1 MNRVGIGV
9 DVHQFAADRR
19 LVMGGIEIPHDRGLA
34 GHSDADVLAHAVADA
49 LLGAAALGDIGKF
62 YPDTDSRWKDL
73 DSLVI
78 LDDIAVRFAALGAQ
92 INNIDATVVAQ
103 EPKLA
108 PHIPAMQQA
117 MAARL
122 KIAPEQL
129 GIKATTSEWLGFT
142 GRKEGILAIAV
153 ASIEFQAG

>member
-1 MNRVGIGV
+1 
-9 DVHQFAADRR
+9 
-19 LVMGGIEIPHDRGLA
+19 MGGIEIPHDRGLA

-62 YPDTDSRWKDL
+62 YPDTDPRWKDL

-78 LDDIAVRFAALGAQ
+78 LDDIAARFAALGAR

-153 ASIEFQAG
+153 ASVEFQAG